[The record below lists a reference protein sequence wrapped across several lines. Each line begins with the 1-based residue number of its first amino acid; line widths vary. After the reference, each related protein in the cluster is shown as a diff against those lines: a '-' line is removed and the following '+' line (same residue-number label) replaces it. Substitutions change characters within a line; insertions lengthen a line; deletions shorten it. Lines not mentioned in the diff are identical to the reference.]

1 MSQNN
6 SRPPFTALEALI
18 VAAIVTLFMA
28 LCLTNVNLPGLFY
41 DETIDAVPTV
51 QMLTGQPVESLRGS
65 GLRLGPIF
73 IPLMVSD
80 YVGTVNTLLL
90 LPFLAFFGPQPI
102 AFRLMTTLVGVAA
115 LLLYY
120 AFTREFLGRP
130 VALITAL
137 LLAVHPS
144 YVFWSRQGI
153 YLSSTMTVA
162 AGGSLWALL
171 RWHRSRRLRWLL
183 LGGFFLGLGISAKFL
198 FLWFILALTGAY
210 WLVVGIP
217 RLWRRD
223 FQGFV
228 RALFYDLS
236 PRQLLAGGLA
246 WCAGA
251 SLFLIYNLQTQGTFR
266 VLFEN
271 VGTTSYGVSNLDFLG
286 NLLTQLHHLQTV
298 LEGSFFWFIGGPYAN
313 PLYPVAFVV
322 ALALLFALTLG
333 PPLPPQSP
341 PAGGRQYWRRFVF
354 ICTIFAVMLVESCF
368 TISGLWETHLLVF
381 LPLPQMMIAL
391 CLVLLVWEAQSWS
404 KAFRRDIPA
413 KASTPDRRFH
423 LATLAGAA
431 LIVIAL
437 VGSDL
442 WVDALYHRDLPLTGG
457 YSRFSDA
464 IHEVAAYLDAC
475 KRSDGDPHPVAMD
488 WGLSTT
494 IYVLTWGRIQPVE
507 IFEHQPE
514 PSPAFYAKLRAYMQD
529 PATLYLF
536 NSGDVV
542 VYDRFPAWEAM
553 VKEQGKVIILE
564 KTFKQRDGDPIFNI
578 LRAQ

>member
-1 MSQNN
+1 MSKNAE
-6 SRPPFTALEALI
+6 PFAITTLEALAVAGI
-18 VAAIVTLFMA
+18 VVLFMI

-65 GLRLGPIF
+65 GLRLGPVF

-90 LPFLAFFGPQPI
+90 LPFLACFGPQPI

-162 AGGSLWALL
+162 AGGSLWAWLCW
-171 RWHRSRRLRWLL
+171 RRSRRRRWLL
-183 LGGFFLGLGISAKFL
+183 LGAFFLGFGLSAKFL
-198 FLWFILALTGAY
+198 FLWFILALAGAC
-210 WLVVGIP
+210 WLVTGIP

-223 FQGFV
+223 LRGFIQ
-228 RALFYDLS
+228 ALFFDLS
-236 PRQLLAGGLA
+236 PGQLLLGGLA
-246 WCAGA
+246 WCLGA
-251 SLFLIYNLQTQGTFR
+251 SLILIYNLQTQGTFH
-266 VLFEN
+266 VLFDN
-271 VGTTSYGVSNLDFLG
+271 LGTTSYGVSNLNFVG
-286 NLLTQLHHLQTV
+286 NFVTQLHHLRTV

-313 PLYPVAFVV
+313 PIYPTAFLVAVV
-322 ALALLFALTLG
+322 LLFVLTLG
-333 PPLPPQSP
+333 P
-341 PAGGRQYWRRFVF
+341 ARDHWRRFVF
-354 ICTIFAVMLVESCF
+354 IFTLLAVMLVESCF
-368 TISGLWETHLLVF
+368 TISGLWETHLLIF
-381 LPLPQMMIAL
+381 LPLPQMMIAWS
-391 CLVLLVWEAQSWS
+391 LVLIVREVSVWSGTL
-404 KAFRRDIPA
+404 RRKVLA
-413 KASTPDRRFH
+413 KASTPDRWVRPVV
-423 LATLAGAA
+423 LAGAA
-431 LIVIAL
+431 LVVVAL

-464 IHEVAAYLDAC
+464 IHDLAAYLDA
-475 KRSDGDPHPVAMD
+475 RGDPHPVAMD

-494 IYVLTWGRIQPVE
+494 IYVLTWGRVQPVE
-507 IFEHQPE
+507 IFEYQRD
-514 PSPAFYAKLRAYMQD
+514 PSPAFYEKLRGYMQN

-542 VYDRFPAWEAM
+542 VYDRFPQWEAL
-553 VKEQGKVIILE
+553 VKEQGKTIILE

-578 LRAQ
+578 LRAE

>member
-1 MSQNN
+1 MSVRA
-6 SRPPFTALEALI
+6 SVLLEALALAGI
-18 VAAIVTLFMA
+18 VALFMA
-28 LCLTNVNLPGLFY
+28 LCLMNVNLPGLFY

-73 IPLMVSD
+73 VPLMVSD

-120 AFTREFLGRP
+120 AFIREFLGRP

-153 YLSSTMTVA
+153 YLSSMMTVA
-162 AGGSLWALL
+162 AGGSLWAWL
-171 RWHRSRRLRWLL
+171 RWRRSGRWRWLL
-183 LGGFFLGLGISAKFL
+183 LGAFFLGFGLSAKFL
-198 FLWFILALTGAY
+198 FLWFILALAGAY

-223 FQGFV
+223 VRGFV
-228 RALFYDLS
+228 RALFYDLT
-236 PRQLLAGGLA
+236 PGQLLAGGLA
-246 WCAGA
+246 WCLGA
-251 SLFLIYNLQTQGTFR
+251 SLILIYNLQTQGTFH
-266 VLFEN
+266 VLFDN
-271 VGTTSYGVSNLDFLG
+271 LGTTAYGVSNLNFGG
-286 NLLTQLHHLQTV
+286 NFLTQLHHLRTV

-313 PLYPVAFVV
+313 PIYPTVFVL

-333 PPLPPQSP
+333 PQVKPGQ
-341 PAGGRQYWRRFVF
+341 AARDHWRRFVF
-354 ICTIFAVMLVESCF
+354 ILTLFAVMLVESCF
-368 TISGLWETHLLVF
+368 TISGLWETHLLIF
-381 LPLPQMMIAL
+381 LPLPQMMIAWGL
-391 CLVLLVWEAQSWS
+391 ALLVRTCGANWRFAL
-404 KAFRRDIPA
+404 R
-413 KASTPDRRFH
+413 AS
-423 LATLAGAA
+423 AA
-431 LIVIAL
+431 LLVVAL

-464 IHEVAAYLDAC
+464 IHDVAAYLDA
-475 KRSDGDPHPVAMD
+475 KGDPHPVAMD

-494 IYVLTWGRIQPVE
+494 IYVLTWGRIQPIE
-507 IFEHQPE
+507 IFEHRKD
-514 PSPAFYAKLRAYMQD
+514 PSPAFYETLRAYMQN

-542 VYDRFPAWEAM
+542 VYDRFPQWEAM
-553 VKEQGKVIILE
+553 VKEQGKTIILE

-578 LRAQ
+578 LRAE

>member
-1 MSQNN
+1 MSDTR
-6 SRPPFTALEALI
+6 SPSFTALEALALAGI
-18 VAAIVTLFMA
+18 VVLFVV
-28 LCLTNVNLPGLFY
+28 LCLTNVNFPGLFY

-65 GLRLGPIF
+65 GLWLGPVF
-73 IPLMVSD
+73 VPLMVSD

-90 LPFLAFFGPQPI
+90 LPFLAAFGPQPI
-102 AFRLMTTLVGVAA
+102 AFRLMTMLVGMAA

-130 VALITAL
+130 AALITAL

-162 AGGSLWALL
+162 AGGSLWALF
-171 RWHRSRRLRWLL
+171 RWHRRRQWRWLL

-223 FQGFV
+223 VRGFC

-236 PRQLLAGGLA
+236 PGQLLAGGLA

-251 SLFLIYNLQTQGTFR
+251 SLFIIYNLQTQGTFH
-266 VLFEN
+266 VLFDN
-271 VGTTSYGVSNLDFLG
+271 VGTTSYGVSNLNFLD
-286 NLLTQLHHLQTV
+286 NFLTQLHHLRTV

-313 PLYPVAFVV
+313 PIYPAAFVA
-322 ALALLFALTLG
+322 ALVLLFVLTLG
-333 PPLPPQSP
+333 PF
-341 PAGGRQYWRRFVF
+341 RDHWRRFLF
-354 ICTIFAVMLVESCF
+354 LFTIFGVMLVESCF

-381 LPLPQMMIAL
+381 LPLPQMMMAL
-391 CLVLLVWEAQSWS
+391 CLVLLTREGLRWARQREWGWL
-404 KAFRRDIPA
+404 RPA
-413 KASTPDRRFH
+413 ALT
-423 LATLAGAA
+423 GAA
-431 LIVIAL
+431 LVLIAL
-437 VGSDL
+437 VGTDV
-442 WVDALYHRDLPLTGG
+442 WVDAQYHRDLPLTGG

-464 IHEVAAYLDAC
+464 IHEVVAYLDA
-475 KRSDGDPHPVAMD
+475 RNDPHPVAMD

-514 PSPAFYAKLRAYMQD
+514 PSPDFYEKLRAHMQD

-542 VYDRFPAWEAM
+542 VYDRFPQWEAM
-553 VKEQGKVIILE
+553 VKELGKTIILE

-578 LRAQ
+578 LRAE